1 VKPSEIHQICRLIRN
16 KDFENAKEINNKL
29 LSLHKAMFVESNPI
43 PVKWLLS
50 YLGLI
55 KPFMR
60 LPMSTLEEN
69 NEEFILKALERAN
82 A

>member
-1 VKPSEIHQICRLIRN
+1 
-16 KDFENAKEINNKL
+16 
-29 LSLHKAMFVESNPI
+29 MFVESNPI